1 MKTLAILSLLA
12 LAACA
17 GPAGGPSPLGG
28 VASYDA
34 LKHAR
39 DACVAKGGELV
50 QQPQSSGKRMA
61 DYGCKRK

>member
-1 MKTLAILSLLA
+1 MRILAAFSVLA

-17 GPAGGPSPLGG
+17 GPAGGPSPTGG

-39 DACVAKGGELV
+39 DACVAKGGELI
-50 QQPQSSGKRMA
+50 QRPETSGKRMS
-61 DYGCKRK
+61 DFSCKRK